1 MSLFETQT
9 VECPACGGQVPFSL
23 VFSVNADRKPALR
36 DQILDE
42 SFQREDCP
50 GCKHGFRIEPELTY
64 LDVGR
69 GVWIGCWQAS
79 RLSSWQTWAQ
89 QAQAS
94 FDKAFGKGGPAEA
107 RAIGDGLTVRVTF
120 GWSALREKIV
130 ALEAGI
136 DDVALELAKA
146 TIIRQEGGAPPANA
160 DLRLLAADDEAL
172 VLAWVDREGGLRT
185 GEFAVDRSLLDGIEQ
200 AGAAYDALRADV
212 DGGIHVD
219 LQRALLVPAAR

>member
-23 VFSVNADRKPALR
+23 VFSVNVDRKPVLR
-36 DQILDE
+36 EQILDE

-50 GCKHGFRIEPELTY
+50 GCSHSFRMEPELTY

-69 GVWIGCWQAS
+69 GLWIGCWQAS
-79 RLSSWQTWAQ
+79 RLASWERWAQ

-94 FDKAFGKGGPAEA
+94 FDKAFGAGGPPEA

-120 GWSALREKIV
+120 GWSALREKII
-130 ALEAGI
+130 ALEAGL
-136 DDVALELAKA
+136 DDVVLELAKA
-146 TIIRQEGGAPPANA
+146 TILRQEGGAPPANA
-160 DLRLLAADDEAL
+160 DLRLLAVDDEAL
-172 VLAWVDREGGLRT
+172 VFAWVHRADGLRS
-185 GEFAVDRSLLDGIEQ
+185 GEFAVDRTLLDGIAQ
-200 AGAAYDALRADV
+200 AGAAYDALRAEV

-219 LQRALLVPAAR
+219 LQRALLAPAAR